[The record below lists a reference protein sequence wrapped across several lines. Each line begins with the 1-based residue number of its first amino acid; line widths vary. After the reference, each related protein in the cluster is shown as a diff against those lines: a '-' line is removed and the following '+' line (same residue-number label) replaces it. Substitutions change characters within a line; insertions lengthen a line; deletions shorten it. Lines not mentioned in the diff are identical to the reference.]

1 MQTLIILFLVI
12 VICYLLYR
20 PFNKKELDKY
30 NDKDWPDMNL

>member
-12 VICYLLYR
+12 VIGYLLFR

>member
-1 MQTLIILFLVI
+1 MKKTVVI
-12 VICYLLYR
+12 GYLLFR